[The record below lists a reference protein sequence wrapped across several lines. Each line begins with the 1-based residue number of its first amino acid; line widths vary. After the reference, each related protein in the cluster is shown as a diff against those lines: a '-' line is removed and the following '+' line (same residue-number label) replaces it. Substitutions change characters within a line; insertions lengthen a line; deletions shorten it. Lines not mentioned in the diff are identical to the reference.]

1 MNAETGSA
9 GYLAEFCRALQRA
22 EVTTLEGQSVPLDE
36 GIGRLIATLAALKAA
51 GGKALLIGNGGS
63 AAIVSHLHNDLC
75 KAVGM
80 RAMVFHE
87 TSLLTA
93 VANDDGYH
101 DVFRRPV
108 DLWADRGDMLIAV
121 SSSGE
126 SENIVKAASLAKEKG
141 CRVVTLTGFAPTNR
155 LRRIGDL
162 NIYVPSSAYGYV
174 EMAHSVIAH
183 CVTDLAVMRSTVSV

>member
-1 MNAETGSA
+1 MNTETGPA
-9 GYLAEFCRALQRA
+9 GYLAEFSHALQRA
-22 EVTTLEGQSVPLDE
+22 EVTTLEGESLPLDE
-36 GIGRLIATLAALKAA
+36 GIGRLIATVVALKAA

-108 DLWADRGDMLIAV
+108 DLWADHDDVLIAV

-155 LRRIGDL
+155 LRRIGDV
-162 NIYVPSSAYGYV
+162 NIYVPSSSYGYV
-174 EMAHSVIAH
+174 EMAHSVIVH
-183 CVTDLAVMRSTVSV
+183 CVTDLAVMRTVVSV